1 MKKYAVFV
9 SRVSVMTAL
18 VAVATCMISIPTPP
32 TRGYINVGDAMV
44 MISALLFG
52 PIVGM
57 IAGGV
62 GSALADVI
70 LGYVW
75 WAPYTLIIKG
85 LEGLVAGLL
94 YKKYGSKIL
103 ATIPAGAIMVLGY
116 LLTETVLYGYG
127 PALVELPGNTFQA
140 AFGIIVGI
148 CVAEAIEKRL
158 KIKLPIE

>member
-1 MKKYAVFV
+1 MKKYAVFA
-9 SRVSVMTAL
+9 SRISVMTAL
-18 VAVATCMISIPTPP
+18 VAVATCMISVPIPP

-62 GSALADVI
+62 GSALADMV
-70 LGYVW
+70 LGYGW

-94 YKKYGSKIL
+94 YKKLRSKIL
-103 ATIPAGAIMVLGY
+103 ATLPAGAIMVLGY
-116 LLTETVLYGYG
+116 LLVETVLYGYG

-148 CVAEAIEKRL
+148 CVAEAMEKRL
-158 KIKLPIE
+158 KVKLPME